1 MSNENFL
8 PNTEFNLVKTTP
20 EGYTEF
26 YVKLPYTTS
35 RVVGYVRSHG
45 HATLLSIMNSRIGN
59 FDVTPTG
66 LRSLLHVKAQCLH
79 TDSSM
84 RSACAPSP
92 EGSIRLARMPQFT
105 PEGRIRAGGMR
116 PTCLLHAYYMRP
128 ISLLFR
134 MTNDAPNDE

>member
-45 HATLLSIMNSRIGN
+45 HATCLSIMNSRIGN
-59 FDVTPTG
+59 FDVTPD
-66 LRSLLHVKAQCLH
+66 RSSISPACKGTVSSLYKHGVFTVKAQSLH
-79 TDSSM
+79 CKGTASS
-84 RSACAPSP
+84 
-92 EGSIRLARMPQFT
+92 L
-105 PEGRIRAGGMR
+105 
-116 PTCLLHAYYMRP
+116 
-128 ISLLFR
+128 
-134 MTNDAPNDE
+134 

>member
-45 HATLLSIMNSRIGN
+45 HATCLSIMNSRIGN
-59 FDVTPTG
+59 FDVTPD
-66 LRSLLHVKAQCLH
+66 RS
-79 TDSSM
+79 SI
-84 RSACAPSP
+84 SP
-92 EGSIRLARMPQFT
+92 A
-105 PEGRIRAGGMR
+105 RIRPSGVNCGIRA
-116 PTCLLHAYYMRP
+116 
-128 ISLLFR
+128 SR
-134 MTNDAPNDE
+134 MLPPGDGAQADLIEVSVPLQ